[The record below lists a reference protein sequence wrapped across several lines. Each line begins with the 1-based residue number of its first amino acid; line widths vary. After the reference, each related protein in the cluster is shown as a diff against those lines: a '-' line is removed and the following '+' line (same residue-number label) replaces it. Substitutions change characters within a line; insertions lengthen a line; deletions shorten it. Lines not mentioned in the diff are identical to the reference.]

1 MSPIR
6 ILHASDLHLAK
17 RPLRQSIPDQASIT
31 TDLVKEFL
39 TALKKRLLSGDV
51 RNVTETFTGVLSG
64 RNIARLQKTQNAADR
79 EELNAKIDRA
89 LQKLAL
95 SDDPFFRDFIA
106 EITRTVGF
114 ASSYNP
120 NALDSFVNFA
130 LSRRSDLH
138 AVILSGDIATTG
150 FEHDLLKAKQ
160 FLDGPKRSP
169 LAVSESVFSDAGLP
183 VWILPGNHDRYT
195 YTGREWFFSPGGTL
209 FDQIFSNHWSGKVK
223 SYPALRD
230 TDERLS
236 VLVIAADFSLQH
248 TNDSTLLHRFNKLA
262 QGRVYEEVLATL
274 EKETLEKQEAER
286 SEYPEHE
293 LVTLWAVHFP
303 PAFEPLSKSKS
314 LLQADDLVNKAEK
327 LKIAAFLAGHTHIYK
342 DYPVKPQLRVLC
354 AGSVSQHDNA
364 MKHCQIIS
372 VKKTSGKSSPI
383 DVAHFEWDSNNAT
396 FRPVKKRS

>member
-31 TDLVKEFL
+31 TDLVKEFF
-39 TALKKRLLSGDV
+39 TAVKKRLLSGEL
-51 RNVTETFTGVLSG
+51 RNVTETFSGVLSG
-64 RNIARLQKTQNAADR
+64 GNIARLQRIQNATTR
-79 EELNAKIDRA
+79 EEFNAKIDRA
-89 LQKLAL
+89 LEKLAL
-95 SDDPFFRDFIA
+95 SQDPLFRDFIA
-106 EITRTVGF
+106 EVTRNVGF
-114 ASSYNP
+114 ASSYHP
-120 NALDSFVNFA
+120 HALDSFVNFA
-130 LSRRSDLH
+130 LSRSDLH

-150 FEHDLLKAKQ
+150 FEQDLLKAKE
-160 FLDGPKRSP
+160 FLDGPKPSP
-169 LAVSESVFSDAGLP
+169 YAASESVLSNAGIP

-195 YTGREWFFSPGGTL
+195 YTGQEWFFSPGGTL
-209 FDQIFSNHWSGKVK
+209 FDQILSNHWSGKVK

-230 TDERLS
+230 ADERLS

-248 TNDSTLLHRFNKLA
+248 SNDSTLLHRFNKLA

-274 EKETLEKQEAER
+274 ETETLSQQEAER
-286 SEYPEHE
+286 NEFPEHE

-327 LKIAAFLAGHTHIYK
+327 LEISAFLAGHTHIYK
-342 DYPVKPQLRVLC
+342 DYPVKPHLRVLC

-364 MKHCQIIS
+364 TKHCQIIS
-372 VKKTSGKSSPI
+372 VKRRAGSSSPI
-383 DVAHFEWDSNNAT
+383 DVTHYEWDKDNVT
-396 FRPVKKRS
+396 FRPMKKKS